1 MTAGTGR
8 GKSGGRGRKKKTG
21 DGSVRSGG
29 KATVDGRSNTGQAAD
44 EGPEDE
50 EEEGEGE
57 DGMVEEGGR
66 VDRAAERKN
75 LAYVTPDPTE
85 CQVNPI
91 EGKHILRLVADM
103 LNRVLVDAFNPDQND
118 RYDMFRRVKLR
129 KETVRRVCQVLPC

>member
-8 GKSGGRGRKKKTG
+8 GRGGGRGRKKKAG

-57 DGMVEEGGR
+57 EGMVEEGGR

-75 LAYVTPDPTE
+75 LAF
-85 CQVNPI
+85 VNPNPMELLLSAI
-91 EGKHILRLVADM
+91 EGRHT
-103 LNRVLVDAFNPDQND
+103 
-118 RYDMFRRVKLR
+118 Y
-129 KETVRRVCQVLPC
+129 

>member
-8 GKSGGRGRKKKTG
+8 GKGGGRGRKKKTG

-29 KATVDGRSNTGQAAD
+29 KATVDGRSNTGQPAD

-57 DGMVEEGGR
+57 EGMVEEGGR

-75 LAYVTPDPTE
+75 LAFVHPDPTAHPPNT
-85 CQVNPI
+85 V
-91 EGKHILRLVADM
+91 EGRNTCWGWM
-103 LNRVLVDAFNPDQND
+103 LIF
-118 RYDMFRRVKLR
+118 
-129 KETVRRVCQVLPC
+129 

>member
-8 GKSGGRGRKKKTG
+8 RKSGGRGRKKKTG
-21 DGSVRSGG
+21 DESVRSGE
-29 KATVDGRSNTGQAAD
+29 KATVDGRSNTGQVAD

-75 LAYVTPDPTE
+75 LAYVQIQP
-85 CQVNPI
+85 NA
-91 EGKHILRLVADM
+91 K
-103 LNRVLVDAFNPDQND
+103 
-118 RYDMFRRVKLR
+118 
-129 KETVRRVCQVLPC
+129 